1 MWDKIESLTKDHPER
16 TETAKTILQNGLA
29 IRGERIYLNQI
40 EVPVLRVARA
50 AGVDRRTVMETVRM
64 INNNPEIKSI
74 FSNLES
80 AGFSLRK
87 VARFLGLGVV
97 EITADDPHKVGILAG
112 AARLLAEAGINVR
125 QALVGDPD
133 IEPDPKLV
141 LIAQN
146 KIPGSVI
153 QEMLKING
161 IAKVTVY

>member
-1 MWDKIESLTKDHPER
+1 M
-16 TETAKTILQNGLA
+16 
-29 IRGERIYLNQI
+29 
-40 EVPVLRVARA
+40 
-50 AGVDRRTVMETVRM
+50 
-64 INNNPEIKSI
+64 
-74 FSNLES
+74 
-80 AGFSLRK
+80 
-87 VARFLGLGVV
+87 V
-97 EITADDPHKVGILAG
+97 EITADDPHKVGILEG

-141 LIAQN
+141 LIAQD